1 MELVMNGPSTSP
13 YNDIKEKALEWFRS
27 IPKFQRNIPTL
38 QNELRTVILPA
49 AIENHTLNVEVD
61 DSGAITNPLSIECI
75 RNKLIQWPGTD
86 RISKLITRNQST
98 VDMITTELLNVKEG
112 TYTSTNTA
120 FTDGTECDVLYVPQ
134 SSNSPS
140 LPRIIIEFQHTV
152 TNAFMA
158 RAVQNCLNVFNRFH
172 ILPVL
177 LIFCIN
183 KIESKALESQFTPK
197 SDKPFYLE
205 TPSNHFAEFCY
216 LVTKTQ
222 SIIGID
228 RWDDLTILKL
238 YSIAKDVMDNGTNVD
253 TAEGITALSTICKAT
268 HDQFAK
274 ISKNIASNPE
284 RAYRYSEAGRI
295 YSENLKRKYDQLCES
310 STSDK
315 SLTPMEEP
323 TDTMNLS
330 HGTQK
335 PYVSSVVTFV
345 ENFKKSHVGR
355 MNWSK
360 CWEAGRKDFF
370 QEYGNGGSLKAVYF
384 KAIQKTE
391 E

>member
-1 MELVMNGPSTSP
+1 
-13 YNDIKEKALEWFRS
+13 
-27 IPKFQRNIPTL
+27 
-38 QNELRTVILPA
+38 
-49 AIENHTLNVEVD
+49 
-61 DSGAITNPLSIECI
+61 
-75 RNKLIQWPGTD
+75 
-86 RISKLITRNQST
+86 
-98 VDMITTELLNVKEG
+98 MITTELLNVKEG

-216 LVTKTQ
+216 LVTKDCIDRYVDDVDGNMNPIVAFGHFLFSDQQ

-360 CWEAGRKDFF
+360 CWEAGRKEDFF
-370 QEYGNGGSLKAVYF
+370 QEYGNGSSLKAVYS